1 MTLSEPI
8 RESVRNLAS
17 PGLRRKRRAPLKRD
31 EMEIGLMGT
40 RRGRKTSLRVLDAL
54 RTALSD

>member
-1 MTLSEPI
+1 
-8 RESVRNLAS
+8 
-17 PGLRRKRRAPLKRD
+17 LRRKRRAPLKRD